1 MIRVPSL
8 AAVAVVSAV
17 ILASLATRVGD
28 WAVMTDELLYERLA
42 LSIAQTGSP
51 IPTLHGEHVGVL
63 AQLYPLVLSPLYLLV
78 PMPTAVLGAHGW
90 NGILFASASVPAY
103 FLARRVVPEW
113 MAVATAIGAVAVP
126 WSVLTGFLMTENAA
140 YPAFL
145 WAALAIQ
152 RAVVQPGDRN
162 DALALG
168 AIALAA
174 LARPQLAILGIVF
187 GLTAFTQELRFG
199 RRWRAH
205 RVALAA
211 FGFGVLV
218 LVAAAAVGS
227 AGSLLGSYAPTVQE
241 GSLLSRAALRSAA
254 VHLDVLGIA
263 LGIVPLL
270 LGGGWALQTLV
281 RGRVVPELHAFAAFV
296 VTTVLLLTL
305 EVGSFVSRFALG
317 LDVKDRYLFYI
328 APLLVLASAAAL
340 VDPRVPT
347 AGLFAATAFFVLTV
361 GWESFEPVL
370 GINLDS
376 PGSVPHEWLSRI
388 AANIG
393 ISTSTL
399 VVLAAGVLALVL
411 VFALRALP
419 RRPVGAAVLV
429 AVLIACGLETG
440 YAWGR
445 LLESNGPSGAP
456 IAARPTDAK
465 SWVDR
470 SVPAGADVGM
480 LAQSVAQDWFPSAV
494 AWWNVEFWN
503 ARVTHAYIV
512 GGWFYYTPDPFP
524 HPTLRVDFATGA
536 LKGDPAPYLVRTTVD
551 TRFRPVGAT
560 VGVAPDMEV
569 VRLESPARAAWATRG
584 LAPDGWTRRG
594 IPAVLR
600 VYGDGPVDVRL
611 TVSAPDAPVLRGFNL
626 GPVAGAL
633 EPNEVRELEFRVCAK
648 GHADVPIGTDSF
660 SAARNVPRGPP
671 YAHHFRFV
679 GVHLARISTEP
690 AGGTC

>member
-1 MIRVPSL
+1 MRVA
-8 AAVAVVSAV
+8 AAVAVPAAV

-51 IPTLHGEHVGVL
+51 IPSLHGEHVGVF
-63 AQLYPLVLSPLYLLV
+63 AQLYPLLLSPVFLV
-78 PMPTAVLGAHGW
+78 FAMPSAVLVAHGW
-90 NGILFASASVPAY
+90 SGVLFASASVPAF
-103 FLARRVVPEW
+103 FLARRLVPGW
-113 MAVATAIGAVAVP
+113 MAVACAIGAVAVP

-152 RAVVQPGDRN
+152 HAVVQPGDRH

-187 GLTAFTQELRFG
+187 GLTASAHELRFG

-211 FGFGVLV
+211 FAFGVLV
-218 LVAAAAVGS
+218 LVAAAALGS
-227 AGSLLGSYAPTVQE
+227 AGSLLGSYAPTVEE

-254 VHLDVLGIA
+254 VHLDVLGTA

-270 LGGGWALQTLV
+270 LGGGWALETLV
-281 RGRVVPELHAFAAFV
+281 RERVGAELHAFAAFV
-296 VTTVLLLTL
+296 VATVLLLTL

-317 LDVKDRYLFYI
+317 LDVKDRYLFYV
-328 APLLVLASAAAL
+328 APLLLLATAAAL
-340 VDPRVPT
+340 VDRRVPT
-347 AGLFAATAFFVLTV
+347 AGLLAATAFFVLTV
-361 GWESFEPVL
+361 GWESFEPVF

-376 PGSVPHEWLSRI
+376 PASALHEWFSRI
-388 AANIG
+388 ALDVG
-393 ISTSTL
+393 VSTPTL
-399 VVLAAGVLALVL
+399 VGAVGGAVAVALVLALRV
-411 VFALRALP
+411 LP
-419 RRPVGAAVLV
+419 RRRLAPIVLV
-429 AVLIACGLETG
+429 AVLVACGLETG

-470 SVPAGADVGM
+470 SVPADAEVGM
-480 LAQSVAQDWFPSAV
+480 LAHSVAQDWFPSAV
-494 AWWNVEFWN
+494 TWWNLEFWN
-503 ARVTHAYIV
+503 ARVTRAYIV

-524 HPTLRVDFATGA
+524 RPTLRVDFATGA
-536 LKGDPAPYLVRTTVD
+536 IDGDAPDYLIRTTVD
-551 TRFRPVGAT
+551 SRFRPVGPT

-569 VRLESPARAAWATRG
+569 VRVDRPARAAWATRG

-594 IPAVLR
+594 IPVVLR
-600 VYGDGPVDVRL
+600 LYGDGPVDVRA
-611 TVSAPDAPVLRGFNL
+611 TVSAPDARVLRSFEL
-626 GPVAGAL
+626 GPVVGAL
-633 EPNEVRELEFRVCAK
+633 EPNEVRQLQFRVCAK
-648 GHADVPIGTDSF
+648 GHADLHVRTDDF
-660 SAARNVPRGPP
+660 SAARKVPRVPP
-671 YAHHFRFV
+671 YARHFRFV
-679 GVHLARISTEP
+679 GMHLARIATEP
-690 AGGTC
+690 ATGSC